1 MRRKSKL
8 SSMLLRN
15 YILFSLTVGASVFLL
30 LFFFVGRTND
40 RLPAQEMY
48 LLQASDV
55 VRSNAADIPSE
66 AIEALHG
73 WVEILDERLQVIEVK
88 GTKRDGPAAY
98 TERELNELFY
108 DVEENLFYT
117 SITPFRTNDGQV
129 RYCIVRLPKKNIK
142 ADITLGGGTP
152 ENQSF
157 FWSALAETGLLFLV
171 LFGINVYVY
180 SRLTATRLTNPLGEI
195 AAGIRSVAGGRYHER
210 LRFEA
215 NYELAQIQESFNAMA
230 EKLEKT
236 EMEKRRLEES
246 KQRLLVHISHDLK
259 TPITTIQ
266 GYANALQLGMIEDE
280 AKKQRTI
287 NLIHDK
293 TKLVA
298 ELIDD
303 VFELSKLESPDYP
316 IVMEASD
323 LAEFVREMAVEYYDP
338 FEERGFAFECDIP
351 AQEVIVP
358 FNGKLLYRTVSNLLA
373 NALKYN
379 PPGTQVRLT
388 LVDGQEEISI
398 EVADNGVGIPTELR
412 DRVFDAFV
420 RGDAARKSDGGTGL
434 GLTIARHIVEKHDG
448 RLRLCADGGWTR
460 FELTL
465 PKAAGCEQM
474 IACERVVRC

>member
-8 SSMLLRN
+8 SGMLLRN
-15 YILFSLTVGASVFLL
+15 YILFSLTVGASVFFLL
-30 LFFFVGRTND
+30 LFFVDRTND
-40 RLPAQEMY
+40 RLPAQEMS
-48 LLQASDV
+48 LLKASEIIKPNV
-55 VRSNAADIPSE
+55 ANIPSE

-73 WVEILDERLQVIEVK
+73 WVEILDERLMVVEVK

-98 TERELNELFY
+98 TERELNALFY
-108 DVEENLFYT
+108 NVEENPFYT
-117 SITPFRTNDGQV
+117 SIAPFHTNDGQD
-129 RYCIVRLPKKNIK
+129 RYCLVRLPKKNVK
-142 ADITLGGGTP
+142 EVITLDGGTP
-152 ENQSF
+152 ENQSI
-157 FWSALAETGLLFLV
+157 FWGVLAETGLLFLV

-180 SRLTATRLTNPLGEI
+180 SRLTASRLTNPLGEI
-195 AAGIRSVAGGRYHER
+195 ADGIRSIAGGRYYER
-210 LRFEA
+210 LRLEA

-230 EKLEKT
+230 EKLEKMET
-236 EMEKRRLEES
+236 EKHRLEES
-246 KQRLLVHISHDLK
+246 KQRMLVHISHDLK

-303 VFELSKLESPDYP
+303 VFELSKLESPEYP
-316 IVMEASD
+316 IIKKASD
-323 LAEFVREMAVEYYDP
+323 LAEFVREMAVEYYDL
-338 FEERGFAFECDIP
+338 FEERGFVFECEIP
-351 AQEVIVP
+351 AHDVLVL
-358 FNGKLLYRTVSNLLA
+358 FNGKLLYRAVSNLLA

-379 PPGTQVRLT
+379 SSGTQVRLT
-388 LVDGQEEISI
+388 LEDGDQEVRI
-398 EVADNGVGIPTELR
+398 EVADNGVGIPDHLR

-434 GLTIARHIVEKHDG
+434 GLTIAMHIVEKHG
-448 RLRLCADGGWTR
+448 GHLRLCSEGGWTR

-465 PKAAGCEQM
+465 PKASA
-474 IACERVVRC
+474 ADAVYLN

>member
-1 MRRKSKL
+1 MRHKSKL
-8 SSMLLRN
+8 SGMLLRN
-15 YILFSLTVGASVFLL
+15 YILFSLTVGLSVFLL
-30 LFFFVGRTND
+30 LLFFVERTSD
-40 RLPAQEMY
+40 RLPAAQMS
-48 LLQASDV
+48 LLQAGEI
-55 VRSNAADIPSE
+55 VRPNTADIPSE
-66 AIEALHG
+66 SIEALHG

-108 DVEENLFYT
+108 DTEENPFYT
-117 SITPFRTNDGQV
+117 SIAPFRTDDGQV
-129 RYCIVRLPKKNIK
+129 RYCMVRLPKKNIK
-142 ADITLGGGTP
+142 AGITIDGETP
-152 ENQSF
+152 ENQSI
-157 FWSALAETGLLFLV
+157 FWGALAETGLLFVV

-180 SRLTATRLTNPLGEI
+180 SRLTATRLTNPLGQI

-230 EKLEKT
+230 EKLEQAET
-236 EMEKRRLEES
+236 DKRRLEES
-246 KQRLLVHISHDLK
+246 KQRMLVHISHDLK

-266 GYANALQLGMIEDE
+266 GYANALQLGMIEEE

-287 NLIHDK
+287 NLIHSK

-316 IVMEASD
+316 IVKEASD
-323 LAEFVREMAVEYYDP
+323 LAEFVREMAVEYYEP
-338 FEERGFAFECDIP
+338 FEERSFAFECDIP

-358 FNGKLLYRTVSNLLA
+358 FNGKLLYRAVSNLLA

-388 LVDGQEEISI
+388 LIDGPEEVRI
-398 EVADNGVGIPTELR
+398 EVADNGVGIPAELR
-412 DRVFDAFV
+412 DRVFDSFV

-434 GLTIARHIVEKHDG
+434 GLTIARHIVEKHGG

-460 FELTL
+460 FALTL
-465 PKAAGCEQM
+465 PKAAATRC
-474 IACERVVRC
+474 CVRAEL